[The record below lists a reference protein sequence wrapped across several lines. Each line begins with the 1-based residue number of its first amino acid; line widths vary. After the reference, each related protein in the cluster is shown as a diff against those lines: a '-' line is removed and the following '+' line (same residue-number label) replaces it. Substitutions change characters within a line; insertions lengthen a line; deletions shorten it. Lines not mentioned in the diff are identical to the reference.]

1 MEHHKII
8 REGTNGMDN
17 FIGKHLLVDCYG
29 CIQEEIT
36 SSKALLAVM
45 NEAAANLGMAVNDTF
60 FHENEEEITVAA
72 YGDKAHVCIH
82 AYPKL
87 GYAAIDIYSFDTDIA
102 PASTM
107 AVIRSTLEPE
117 KIRATSVKRGNIDPD
132 MKPHI
137 RSRSTAMHKFKNT
150 SLHVSQAGK
159 KVADFMVH
167 RNEKRDTLGPE

>member
-1 MEHHKII
+1 MRK
-8 REGTNGMDN
+8 GTNGMDN

-29 CIQEEIT
+29 CIQEEISSST
-36 SSKALLAVM
+36 SLTAVM
-45 NEAAANLGMAVNDTF
+45 NEAAANLSMTVNDTF
-60 FHENEEEITVAA
+60 FHEGRDEITVAC
-72 YGDKAHVCIH
+72 YGDKSHVCIH

-87 GYAAIDIYSFDTDIA
+87 GYAAVDVYSFDTDIL

-107 AVIRSTLEPE
+107 SVLRNTLQPE

-150 SLHVSQAGK
+150 GHHMSQAGK

-167 RNEKRDTLGPE
+167 RNAKRDTLGPE

>member
-1 MEHHKII
+1 MI
-8 REGTNGMDN
+8 RKGTNGMDN

-29 CIQEEIT
+29 CITEEIS
-36 SSKALLAVM
+36 SSKALLSIM

-60 FHENEEEITVAA
+60 FHESEDEITVAA
-72 YGDKAHVCIH
+72 YGEKAHVCIH

-87 GYAAIDIYSFDTDIA
+87 GYAAVDIYSFDTDIL

-107 AVIRSTLEPE
+107 AVLRGTLEPE

-132 MKPHI
+132 MKPRI
-137 RSRSTAMHKFKNT
+137 RTRSSTMHKFKNT
-150 SLHVSQAGK
+150 SHHMSQAGK